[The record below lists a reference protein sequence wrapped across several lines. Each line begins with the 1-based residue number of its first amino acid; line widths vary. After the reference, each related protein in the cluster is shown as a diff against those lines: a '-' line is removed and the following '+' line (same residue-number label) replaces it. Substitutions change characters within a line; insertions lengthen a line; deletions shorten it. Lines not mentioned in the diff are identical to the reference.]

1 MRETSKRVKVQGR
14 EFEIRAFDA
23 LTGSYI
29 AYTILQKVLPAG
41 MESQVQEMAD
51 MPDMPKGRTVMTK
64 KEFLG
69 LQKDVLSVVYEVL
82 PARTAPILNKNGS
95 WGVADIENNT
105 LLVLILT
112 IQALA
117 FNIGGFFGEGGL
129 SELQT
134 ALHDLL
140 PASTPM

>member
-140 PASTPM
+140 PANTPM

>member
-41 MESQVQEMAD
+41 MESQVQEM
-51 MPDMPKGRTVMTK
+51 PDMPKGRTVMTK

-95 WGVADIENNT
+95 WGVTDIENNT
-105 LLVLILT
+105 LLVSILT

-140 PASTPM
+140 PVNTPM

>member
-29 AYTILQKVLPAG
+29 AYVLLQKVLPGG
-41 MESQVQEMAD
+41 MENQVQ
-51 MPDMPKGRTVMTK
+51 MPNMPEGRSTMSK
-64 KEFLG
+64 AEFSK

-82 PARTAPILNKNGS
+82 QGRTAPILNKNGS
-95 WGVADIENNT
+95 WGVPDIEQNT
-105 LLVLILT
+105 LLVMILT

-129 SELQT
+129 QELQT

-140 PASTPM
+140 PANTPT

>member
-51 MPDMPKGRTVMTK
+51 MPDMPKDRTVMTK

-82 PARTAPILNKNGS
+82 PARTAPILNRNGS

-117 FNIGGFFGEGGL
+117 FNIGSFFGEGGL

-140 PASTPM
+140 PVNTPM

>member
-29 AYTILQKVLPAG
+29 AYVMLQKMLPNG
-41 MESQVQEMAD
+41 MEKQISGVPNMPEGRETMSKQEFF
-51 MPDMPKGRTVMTK
+51 K
-64 KEFLG
+64 

-82 PARTAPILNKNGS
+82 PARTAPIMNKNGS
-95 WGVADIENNT
+95 WGVENIENNT
-105 LLVLILT
+105 LLVMILT

-134 ALHDLL
+134 ALQDLL
-140 PASTPM
+140 PSNTPM

>member
-29 AYTILQKVLPAG
+29 AYVLLQKVLPGG
-41 MESQVQEMAD
+41 MENQVQ
-51 MPDMPKGRTVMTK
+51 MPNMPEGRSTMSK
-64 KEFLG
+64 AEFSK

-82 PARTAPILNKNGS
+82 QGRTAPILNKNGS
-95 WGVADIENNT
+95 WGVPDIEQNT
-105 LLVLILT
+105 LLVMILT

-117 FNIGGFFGEGGL
+117 FNIGGFFGDGGL

-140 PASTPM
+140 PANTPT

>member
-82 PARTAPILNKNGS
+82 PARTAPILNRNGS

-140 PASTPM
+140 PVNTPM

>member
-29 AYTILQKVLPAG
+29 AYVLLQKVLPGG
-41 MESQVQEMAD
+41 MEKQLEGMPEM
-51 MPDMPKGRTVMTK
+51 PEGRSTMTK
-64 KEFLG
+64 QEFSK

-95 WGVADIENNT
+95 WGVENIADNT

-134 ALHDLL
+134 ALSDLI
-140 PASTPM
+140 PSNTPT